1 MASKNDKKVFR
12 DKFNVA
18 CSLYVNE
25 LERMWELNHADGYW
39 IGEEVGGLYD
49 NAGFITISLLD
60 IIYCVEHDI
69 SLEEFLEYQDYN
81 VKALD
86 FNFHTINLKS
96 WHMGCPR
103 MPKESIERHEKLREE
118 MMNIVEKE
126 KENGR
131 TLGSF

>member
-25 LERMWELNHADGYW
+25 LERMWDLNHAYGYW
-39 IGEEVGGLYD
+39 VGDEVGGVYD
-49 NAGFITISLLD
+49 NDGFITISLLD
-60 IIYCVEHDI
+60 IIYCVEKDI

-81 VKALD
+81 VKASD

-96 WHMGCPR
+96 WHTGCPR
-103 MPKESIERHEKLREE
+103 MPKESIEHLEKLREE
-118 MMNIVEKE
+118 MLNIVERNKY
-126 KENGR
+126 
-131 TLGSF
+131 

>member
-1 MASKNDKKVFR
+1 MASKKTKQILR
-12 DKFNVA
+12 DKFYIV

-25 LERMWELNHADGYW
+25 LERMWDLNHADGYW

-103 MPKESIERHEKLREE
+103 MPKESIERLEKLREE